1 MTVTEAISKMQ
12 ATVAA
17 SMEKLDGNGF
27 VMSVETDY
35 MNAMLRSV
43 PDVSKA
49 KYVTVSLVVGKEDGN
64 EGEEYC
70 MSLGAEIVRK
80 SVNDEQLEK
89 DIASYENMVNEA
101 IETIGGYEDK
111 NEGLDL
117 LTKRASEEYEKLMAK
132 IKEDQKK
139 TQRVTMII
147 NTVFILG
154 ITLLF
159 IIAILK

>member
-89 DIASYENMVNEA
+89 DIANYENMVNEA
-101 IETIGGYEDK
+101 IETISGYEDK

-159 IIAILK
+159 IVAILK

>member
-89 DIASYENMVNEA
+89 DIASYENMANEA

>member
-159 IIAILK
+159 IVALLK

>member
-1 MTVTEAISKMQ
+1 MTVTEAIEKMQ
-12 ATVAA
+12 EAVAA
-17 SMEKLDGNGF
+17 AKDRLEGNGF
-27 VMSVETDY
+27 IMSVETDY

-43 PDVSKA
+43 SDASKA
-49 KYVTVSLVVGKEDGN
+49 KYVTVSLVVGKDGGK

-80 SVNDEQLEK
+80 SVNDEQLSK
-89 DIASYENMVNEA
+89 DIEGYEKMVNEA
-101 IETIGGYEDK
+101 LEVLEGYEDK
-111 NEGLDL
+111 GEGLDV

-139 TQRVTMII
+139 TRRVTMII
-147 NTVFILG
+147 NIVFILG

-159 IIAILK
+159 IVATLK

>member
-43 PDVSKA
+43 PDASKA

-159 IIAILK
+159 IVALLK

>member
-89 DIASYENMVNEA
+89 DIANYENMVNEA

-159 IIAILK
+159 IVALLK